1 MTQPQLLGSYWTLAV
16 GADPTGDK
24 LCLHDFRLRVETAAK
39 AGFRAMG
46 FWHTDL
52 RENRSKLG
60 FREMKRILEDNGI
73 RHVELEFLSD
83 WFLEGERK
91 TA

>member
-24 LCLHDFRLRVETAAK
+24 LCRHDFRVRVETAAK
-39 AGFRAMG
+39 AGFTAMG

-52 RENRSKLG
+52 LENRKKIG
-60 FREMKRILEDNGI
+60 FMKRFFDLFMLMLILIIFVQN
-73 RHVELEFLSD
+73 
-83 WFLEGERK
+83 
-91 TA
+91 